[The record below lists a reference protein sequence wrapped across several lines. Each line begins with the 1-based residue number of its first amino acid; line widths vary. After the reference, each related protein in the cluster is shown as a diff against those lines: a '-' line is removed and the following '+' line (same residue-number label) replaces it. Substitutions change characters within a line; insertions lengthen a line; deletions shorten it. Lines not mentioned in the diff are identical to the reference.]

1 MKVSYKHLKQ
11 LIDFPYSPKDLAFK
25 LTNLGL
31 EVKGM
36 ENFGKLEKVIVGK
49 ILSIEDHPN
58 ADRLKVVKL
67 DIGKKK
73 ISLVCGAPNIQEGIF
88 VPVALEG
95 AELRGGVRVREVKVR
110 GVASPAMICSED
122 ELDLGKNQ
130 SKVMVLSSHS
140 SPGISVA
147 EALDLDDIIFDLEI
161 TSNRG
166 DCLSVIG
173 VAREIAALLGGKLNL
188 PSCVIE
194 NTVFR
199 KDGIRIQIEDFD
211 LCPYYGA
218 RVIRNAKV
226 APSPLWLRKKILISG
241 GKPINNV
248 VDATNYVMWEMGQP
262 LHPFDY
268 RLLKGRQ
275 IIVRRAKR
283 GENLITLDGVER
295 KLRED
300 MLVIADA
307 EKAVALAGIMGGEET
322 QVDSFTKD
330 ILLESAYFNPSSI
343 RQTSKKLGL
352 GTEASF
358 RFEKGVDPFGVK
370 RALDRASLLI
380 QKITGGEVEDPPQ
393 EEGDLPQR
401 KKWALFCPSR
411 VNRIL
416 GSRISSDKIKKLIT
430 QLGFQVKEEGEK
442 WKVDIPSF
450 RQDIYREIDLIGEV
464 SRIYGYDRIGTT
476 LPSLGKEEERES
488 NEEKVKDSI
497 KQLLIGFGFHE
508 VVTSSLVGEDAFKKT
523 DLFYQEQVKVRNPLS
538 SQQQILR
545 AYLFPQLLEAAS
557 HNVNQE
563 VKKLRIFEV
572 GKVFSN
578 KEDGFQE
585 KTFLA
590 GLILEEGFDFFS
602 LKGIGEA
609 LLKVLKIKKVEFGSC
624 SYPYF
629 SSGETALIK
638 KDGVALGVMGRV
650 NDRIV
655 QNFKLPGQ
663 VYIFEW
669 DFSSLFPFWTGKKR
683 FYPLPKFPSVQRD
696 LAIVLKE
703 DISAQKVKEEI
714 LREGIY
720 LENVEFFDVYQGQPI
735 PFGYKSLAFRLTFR
749 HPERTLRDEEV
760 NEIQDTLLNGLEKKW
775 GVYLR
780 KEWGE
785 NSTEK

>member
-1 MKVSYKHLKQ
+1 MRVSYKHLKQ
-11 LIDFPYSPKDLAFK
+11 LVDFPYSPEELAFK

-36 ENFGKLEKVIVGK
+36 ENFGKLEKVMVGK
-49 ILSIEDHPN
+49 ILSIKGHPN
-58 ADRLKVVKL
+58 ADRLKVVEL
-67 DIGKKK
+67 DIGKRRV
-73 ISLVCGAPNIQEGIF
+73 SLVCGAPNIQEGIF
-88 VPVALEG
+88 VPVALKG
-95 AELRGGVRVREVKVR
+95 AELRGGMRVKEVKVR
-110 GVASPAMICSED
+110 GITSSAMICSED
-122 ELDLGKNQ
+122 ELDLGKDQ
-130 SKVMVLSSHS
+130 SKVMILSSHF
-140 SPGISVA
+140 SPGISIA

-173 VAREIAALLGGKLNL
+173 VAREIAALSGEKLNL
-188 PSCVIE
+188 PSCVIK
-194 NTVFR
+194 NTILS
-199 KDGIRIQIEDFD
+199 KDSFRIQIEDFG

-218 RVIRNAKV
+218 RVIRNVKV
-226 APSPLWLRKKILISG
+226 SPSPLWLRKKILISG

-262 LHPFDY
+262 LHPFNY

-295 KLRED
+295 ELSED
-300 MLVIADA
+300 MLVIADV
-307 EKAVALAGIMGGEET
+307 KRAVALAGVMGGEET

-330 ILLESAYFNPSSI
+330 ILLESAYFSPSSI

-358 RFEKGVDPFGVK
+358 RFEKGIDPFEVK

-380 QKITGGEVEDPPQ
+380 QKVAGGEVEDPPQ
-393 EEGDLPQR
+393 EEGDLPKR
-401 KKWALFCPSR
+401 KKWTSLCPSR

-416 GSRISSDKIKKLIT
+416 GSRIPSDKIRKLIT

-442 WKVDIPSF
+442 WKVSIPSF
-450 RQDIYREIDLIGEV
+450 RQDVYREIDLIEEV
-464 SRIYGYDRIGTT
+464 SRIYGYDRIGVT

-488 NEEKVKDSI
+488 NEEKIKDSI
-497 KQLLIGFGFHE
+497 KQLLVGFGFYE

-523 DLFYQEQVKVRNPLS
+523 NLFYQEQVKIRNPLS

-545 AYLFPQLLEAAS
+545 AYLFPQLLETAS
-557 HNVNQE
+557 YNVNQE
-563 VKKLRIFEV
+563 VRELRIFEV

-578 KEDGFQE
+578 KEDSFQE

-590 GLILEEGFDFFS
+590 GLVLEEEFDFFS

-609 LLKVLKIKKVEFGSC
+609 LLKFLRVEKVKFSSC
-624 SYPYF
+624 SYPYLL
-629 SSGETALIK
+629 SGEAALIK
-638 KDGVALGVMGRV
+638 KDDLVLGVMGRV
-650 NDRIV
+650 NNRIV

-696 LAIVLKE
+696 LAIVIKE

-735 PFGYKSLAFRLTFR
+735 PSGYKSLAFSLIFR

-760 NEIQDTLLNGLEKKW
+760 NEIQGRLLNRLNKKW
-775 GVYLR
+775 GAYLR
-780 KEWGE
+780 RE
-785 NSTEK
+785 